1 MRVDARSAPSLLL
14 LLLLSGCAL
23 QRPGPA
29 TRVNWEA
36 RRAQLLQLARWEA
49 RGRIAVKTPSG
60 GGQGDLQWEQ
70 SGSDSR
76 IPVSGPFGAGAYQI
90 HWTPEALTVASR
102 NGEFRHA
109 YDGAD
114 AATAFLR
121 EQLGWS
127 FPAASA
133 RFWMLGLCDPAA
145 PGEERFDA
153 AGELTGLQQGGWS
166 IVYQRFADVE
176 GQRLPTRIT
185 LEGADAR
192 VRLVI
197 DTWGLR

>member
-1 MRVDARSAPSLLL
+1 VDARSAPSFLL

-29 TRVNWEA
+29 TRVNWEE

-49 RGRIAVKTPSG
+49 RGRIAVKTGSG
-60 GGQGDLQWEQ
+60 GGQGDLQWDQ

-76 IPVSGPFGAGAYQI
+76 IRVSGPFGAGAYEI
-90 HWTPEALTVASR
+90 HWTPEALTVVSR

-109 YDGAD
+109 SSGAD
-114 AATAFLR
+114 ATTAFLH

-127 FPAASA
+127 FPAASV
-133 RFWMLGLCDPAA
+133 RFWLLGLRDPAA

-153 AGELTGLQQGGWS
+153 AGELTALQQGGWS
-166 IVYQRFADVE
+166 VVYQRFADVE

-185 LEGADAR
+185 LEGVDAR

-197 DTWGLR
+197 DTWDLR